1 MDHLCCQWFS
11 NERRIFENVDAGS
24 EEAVMKDRAEARTLA
39 GDAYA
44 VIHRA
49 IRSGLLK
56 PGQRLRFA
64 DLQALCGMS
73 VSPVREALVRL
84 TAEGFTVS
92 DDHRGFS
99 VAPLSIAELLD
110 IVGTRKLLEGEAL
123 RLSIEH
129 GDSDWEGRLLAAHH
143 VMSRLPRERDDLPTA
158 IREDWDQRHADFHR
172 TLISAC
178 RSPILIELCEK
189 LFVRA
194 DRYRRLSVS
203 VPNQSRDVVCEH
215 ERIMAFALDRN
226 ADGAVAALKEHYQ
239 RTADAVERLFQDG
252 AMVD

>member
-1 MDHLCCQWFS
+1 
-11 NERRIFENVDAGS
+11 
-24 EEAVMKDRAEARTLA
+24 MKDRAEARTLA

-129 GDSDWEGRLLAAHH
+129 GDSAWEGRLLAAHH

-158 IREDWDQRHADFHR
+158 IREDWDLRHADFHR
-172 TLISAC
+172 VLISAC

-239 RTADAVERLFQDG
+239 RTADAVERLFQEG
-252 AMVD
+252 ALVD

>member
-1 MDHLCCQWFS
+1 
-11 NERRIFENVDAGS
+11 
-24 EEAVMKDRAEARTLA
+24 MKDRAEARTLA

-129 GDSDWEGRLLAAHH
+129 GDSEWEGRLLAAHH

-178 RSPILIELCEK
+178 RSPILIEMCEK

-215 ERIMAFALDRN
+215 ERIMTCALNRN
-226 ADGAVAALKEHYQ
+226 ADEAVAALKEHYQ

-252 AMVD
+252 AATE

>member
-1 MDHLCCQWFS
+1 
-11 NERRIFENVDAGS
+11 
-24 EEAVMKDRAEARTLA
+24 MKDRAEARTLA

-49 IRSGLLK
+49 IRSGVLT

-99 VAPLSIAELLD
+99 VAPLSVAELLD
-110 IVGTRKLLEGEAL
+110 IVATRKLLEGEAL
-123 RLSIEH
+123 RLSIEN
-129 GDSDWEGRLLAAHH
+129 GDSEWEGRLLAAHH
-143 VMSRLPRERDDLPTA
+143 MMSRLPRERDDLPTA
-158 IREDWDQRHADFHR
+158 IREDWDLRHADFHR
-172 TLISAC
+172 ILISAC
-178 RSPILIELCEK
+178 GSPILIELCEK

-203 VPNQSRDVVCEH
+203 VPKQDRDVVREH
-215 ERIMAFALDRN
+215 ERIMSCAIDRN
-226 ADGAVAALKEHYQ
+226 AEEAVAALRDHYQ
-239 RTADAVERLFQDG
+239 RTADAVQRLFEMQE
-252 AMVD
+252 AL

>member
-1 MDHLCCQWFS
+1 
-11 NERRIFENVDAGS
+11 
-24 EEAVMKDRAEARTLA
+24 MKDRAEARTLA

-110 IVGTRKLLEGEAL
+110 IVSTRKLLEGEAL

-129 GDSDWEGRLLAAHH
+129 GDSEWEGRLLAAHH
-143 VMSRLPRERDDLPTA
+143 VLSRLPRERDDLPTA

-172 TLISAC
+172 VLISAC
-178 RSPILIELCEK
+178 RSPILIEMCEK

-226 ADGAVAALKEHYQ
+226 ADGAVGALKEHYQ
-239 RTADAVERLFQDG
+239 RTADAVERLFQEG
-252 AMVD
+252 SMVD

>member
-1 MDHLCCQWFS
+1 
-11 NERRIFENVDAGS
+11 
-24 EEAVMKDRAEARTLA
+24 MKDRAEARTLA

-99 VAPLSIAELLD
+99 VAPLSISELLD

-143 VMSRLPRERDDLPTA
+143 VLSRLPRERDDLPTA
-158 IREDWDQRHADFHR
+158 IREDWDLRHADFHR
-172 TLISAC
+172 VLISAC
-178 RSPILIELCEK
+178 RSPILIEMCEK

-239 RTADAVERLFQDG
+239 RTADAVERLFQEG
-252 AMVD
+252 AMID

>member
-1 MDHLCCQWFS
+1 
-11 NERRIFENVDAGS
+11 
-24 EEAVMKDRAEARTLA
+24 MKDRAEARTLA

-143 VMSRLPRERDDLPTA
+143 VLSRLPRERDDLPTA

-172 TLISAC
+172 VLISAC
-178 RSPILIELCEK
+178 RSPILIEMCEK

-215 ERIMAFALDRN
+215 ERIMACALDRN

-239 RTADAVERLFQDG
+239 RTADAVERLFQEG

>member
-1 MDHLCCQWFS
+1 
-11 NERRIFENVDAGS
+11 
-24 EEAVMKDRAEARTLA
+24 MKDRAEARTLA

-129 GDSDWEGRLLAAHH
+129 GDSQWEGRLLAAHH
-143 VMSRLPRERDDLPTA
+143 VLSRLPREREDLPTA

-172 TLISAC
+172 VLISAC

-215 ERIMAFALDRN
+215 ERIMGFALDRN

-239 RTADAVERLFQDG
+239 RTADAVERLFQEG
-252 AMVD
+252 ALVD

>member
-1 MDHLCCQWFS
+1 
-11 NERRIFENVDAGS
+11 
-24 EEAVMKDRAEARTLA
+24 MKDRAEARTLA

>member
-1 MDHLCCQWFS
+1 
-11 NERRIFENVDAGS
+11 
-24 EEAVMKDRAEARTLA
+24 MKDRAEARTLA

-49 IRSGLLK
+49 IRSGLLQ

-64 DLQALCGMS
+64 ELQALCGMS

-143 VMSRLPRERDDLPTA
+143 VMSRLPRERDDMPSA
-158 IREDWDQRHADFHR
+158 MREDWDLRHADFHR
-172 TLISAC
+172 ILISAC
-178 RSPILIELCEK
+178 RSPILIEMCEK

-194 DRYRRLSVS
+194 DRYRRLSIS

-215 ERIMAFALDRN
+215 ERIMALALDRN
-226 ADGAVAALKEHYQ
+226 AEEAVAALKQHYQ
-239 RTADAVERLFQDG
+239 RTADAVQRLFETQE
-252 AMVD
+252 AL